1 MKKILIDAGQK
12 DEVRVAIVD
21 GEGLVDYETEKV
33 KNDRIKGNIY
43 LAKIKN

>member
-21 GEGLVDYETEKV
+21 GEGLVDYETEKL
-33 KNDRIKGNIY
+33 KMIELREIFILLK
-43 LAKIKN
+43 L